1 MSFLG
6 DIAKT
11 IGPIAANFVVP
22 GSGPLLHGIMREIT
36 GDDEGVSIEEVEQKI
51 AGNPQMLMQFKTAV
65 LEHEARLAEI
75 TLEGK
80 KVEAQELETVNVTM
94 RAEGKSE
101 HWMQWAWRP
110 FNGFMYGIS
119 MFACYPL
126 PAILGKEIPLVPTE
140 VWIGWSVILGVTTW
154 GRNQLKKDKAGGQKD
169 GALVG
174 LVKAIKRGG

>member
-22 GSGPLLHGIMREIT
+22 GSGPLLHRIMRGIT

-51 AGNPQMLMQFKTAV
+51 AGDPQMLMQFKTAV
-65 LEHEARLAEI
+65 LEHEAKLAAI

-80 KVEAQELETVNVTM
+80 KVDAQVLETVNVTM
-94 RAEGKSE
+94 REEGKSE
-101 HWMQWAWRP
+101 HWPQWAWRP
-110 FNGFMYGIS
+110 FNGFLYGITI
-119 MFACYPL
+119 FCTYFILPL
-126 PAILGKEIPLVPTE
+126 NDLTIPSVPTE
-140 VWIGWSVILGVTTW
+140 IWIGWGAVLGITTW
-154 GRNQLKKDKAGGQKD
+154 HRGKQKRTSAGEQRD

-174 LVKAIKRGG
+174 LVKTIKGGG